1 MAQISWTKKSLKDL
15 RAINDYISL
24 DSEFYAARFVSKLI
38 GRVDQ
43 LIEFPESGRIV
54 PEKNEP
60 EIQEL
65 IEGNYRIFYR
75 LRKEKIIIQPQDITT
90 VTQQIKAVW
99 EKIQARDF
107 YTGCYKEDCHWC
119 NFVKDNRM
127 AIALHDLPEAGEVE
141 EI

>member
-75 LRKEKIIIQPQDITT
+75 LRKEKIIILRIHNSARK
-90 VTQQIKAVW
+90 IK
-99 EKIQARDF
+99 
-107 YTGCYKEDCHWC
+107 
-119 NFVKDNRM
+119 
-127 AIALHDLPEAGEVE
+127 
-141 EI
+141 